1 MYWSD
6 RRLALLEEMVNQ
18 RRFVDWDERV
28 LVKRA
33 YFLRDAALMG
43 AACNAIAQVFSGNLL
58 F

>member
-1 MYWSD
+1 MLFRS
-6 RRLALLEEMVNQ
+6 LALLEEMVNQ